1 MASTFLQTPVQSPAG
16 RRRRQRSVR
25 VSVAVALLGL
35 ATLVVLVV
43 VLVAVTVSSSAWL
56 TPASLL
62 AVAAGWAAARIIHTE
77 LVQSRRD
84 NATDRAAQA
93 RAYRSIFAERSLEHA
108 EFASA
113 MVGRVTARD
122 RTITELTV
130 AVADAARRVT
140 KAESRVQRECRR
152 ADDADASVAELLGRI
167 EMVEARKAEQFDQ
180 LAGWE
185 GFETV
190 VDMMAW
196 EHKIAARQ
204 RAGAVEE
211 TKPA

>member
-1 MASTFLQTPVQSPAG
+1 MTSPKA
-16 RRRRQRSVR
+16 RRRQRSTR
-25 VSVAVALLGL
+25 L
-35 ATLVVLVV
+35 T
-43 VLVAVTVSSSAWL
+43 VAVTLVMAAAALVLGALVLRSLVAL
-56 TPASLL
+56 TVA
-62 AVAAGWAAARIIHTE
+62 AVAAVVLGAVATRITHAE
-77 LVQSRRD
+77 LVLSRRD
-84 NATDRAAQA
+84 AARDRAAQA
-93 RAYRSIFAERSLEHA
+93 RAYRTIFAERSLEHA

-122 RTITELTV
+122 QAIAELTV

-140 KAESRVQRECRR
+140 EAESRVQRECRR

-167 EMVEARKAEQFDQ
+167 ELVEARKAEQFDQ

-196 EHKIAARQ
+196 EHKIAARH
-204 RAGAVEE
+204 RAGAGEE
-211 TKPA
+211 ARPA

>member
-1 MASTFLQTPVQSPAG
+1 
-16 RRRRQRSVR
+16 
-25 VSVAVALLGL
+25 
-35 ATLVVLVV
+35 
-43 VLVAVTVSSSAWL
+43 
-56 TPASLL
+56 
-62 AVAAGWAAARIIHTE
+62 
-77 LVQSRRD
+77 
-84 NATDRAAQA
+84 
-93 RAYRSIFAERSLEHA
+93 
-108 EFASA
+108 

-122 RTITELTV
+122 RAIAELTV

-140 KAESRVQRECRR
+140 EAESRVQRECRR
-152 ADDADASVAELLGRI
+152 ADDADASVAVLGRI
-167 EMVEARKAEQFDQ
+167 ELVEARKAEQFDQ

>member
-1 MASTFLQTPVQSPAG
+1 MGLTVLEGSTFCICDERGDIGADTSG
-16 RRRRQRSVR
+16 F
-25 VSVAVALLGL
+25 
-35 ATLVVLVV
+35 
-43 VLVAVTVSSSAWL
+43 
-56 TPASLL
+56 
-62 AVAAGWAAARIIHTE
+62 
-77 LVQSRRD
+77 
-84 NATDRAAQA
+84 
-93 RAYRSIFAERSLEHA
+93 FAERSLEHA

-122 RTITELTV
+122 RAIAELTV

-140 KAESRVQRECRR
+140 EAESRVQRECRR
-152 ADDADASVAELLGRI
+152 ADDADASVAALLDRI
-167 EMVEARKAEQFDQ
+167 ELVEARKAEQFDQ

-196 EHKIAARQ
+196 EHKIAARH

-211 TKPA
+211 TRPA

>member
-1 MASTFLQTPVQSPAG
+1 MASTFLQTTLQSPPS

-25 VSVAVALLGL
+25 VSVAVALMGL
-35 ATLVVLVV
+35 ATLVVLV
-43 VLVAVTVSSSAWL
+43 AVIASSSAWL

-122 RTITELTV
+122 RAIAELAV

-140 KAESRVQRECRR
+140 EAESRVQRECRR
-152 ADDADASVAELLGRI
+152 ADDADASVAVLGRI
-167 EMVEARKAEQFDQ
+167 ELVEARKAEQFDQ

>member
-1 MASTFLQTPVQSPAG
+1 MASTFLQTTLQSPPS

-25 VSVAVALLGL
+25 VSVAVALMGL
-35 ATLVVLVV
+35 ATLVVLV
-43 VLVAVTVSSSAWL
+43 AVIASSSAWL

-122 RTITELTV
+122 RAIAELTV

-140 KAESRVQRECRR
+140 EAESRVQRECRR

-167 EMVEARKAEQFDQ
+167 ELVEARKAEHFDQ

-196 EHKIAARQ
+196 EHKIAARH

-211 TKPA
+211 TRPA

>member
-1 MASTFLQTPVQSPAG
+1 MASTFLQTTLQSPPS
-16 RRRRQRSVR
+16 RRRRQRSVQ

-35 ATLVVLVV
+35 ATLVVLV
-43 VLVAVTVSSSAWL
+43 AVIASSSAWP

-140 KAESRVQRECRR
+140 EAESRVQRECRR

-167 EMVEARKAEQFDQ
+167 ELVEARKAEHFDQ

-196 EHKIAARQ
+196 EHKIAVRHG
-204 RAGAVEE
+204 AGAVEE
-211 TKPA
+211 TRPA